1 MSWTVAL
8 PMYNVSPRLRD
19 GYEAFAAALL
29 RQTDLDH
36 DATLV
41 RDVPLPGFWKRPG
54 LLLSQTCG
62 YPYVTAL
69 RDDVTL
75 LATPCY
81 DVPGC
86 DGSDAGSDYRSA
98 LVVRA
103 DGAIATLADARGRV
117 AAVNDEHSNSGMN
130 LLRHAVA
137 PLARDGRFFAAVQW
151 SGSHATSVAMV
162 RAGAADIAA
171 IDCVTW
177 AYLCEERPADV
188 AGLAVLGYSAAAPG
202 LPLVAGADVPAASVE
217 RLRAALLAPGPALLA
232 TLAPLR
238 ILGFEYRDDA
248 AYGRI
253 AQLEDEARRLGY
265 SSLA

>member
-19 GYEAFAAALL
+19 GYEALATALL
-29 RQTDLDH
+29 QQAGLDH

-41 RDVPLPGFWKRPG
+41 RDVPLPGFWTRRD

-62 YPYVTAL
+62 YPYLASL
-69 RDDVTL
+69 RDHITL

-86 DGSDAGSDYRSA
+86 DGADYRSA

-103 DGAIATLADARGRV
+103 DSGIATLADARDRI
-117 AAVNDEHSNSGMN
+117 AAVNDAHSNSGMN

-137 PLARDGRFFAAVQW
+137 PLAHNGRFFADVRW
-151 SGSHATSVAMV
+151 SGSHAASMAMV
-162 RAGAADIAA
+162 QTGAADIAA

-177 AYLCEERPADV
+177 AYLREERPADV
-188 AGLAVLGYSAAAPG
+188 AGLAVLGYSAPAPG
-202 LPLVAGADVPAASVE
+202 LPLVAGADVPPASVE
-217 RLRAALLAPGPALLA
+217 RLRAALLAPGTALLT
-232 TLAPLR
+232 TLAPLL
-238 ILGFEYRDDA
+238 IQGFEYRDDA

-253 AQLEDEARRLGY
+253 TLLEEEARRLGY
-265 SSLA
+265 CSLA

>member
-29 RQTDLDH
+29 QQADLDH
-36 DATLV
+36 ETTLV
-41 RDVPLPGFWKRPG
+41 RDVPLPGFWARAD

-62 YPYVTAL
+62 YPYVTGL

-81 DVPGC
+81 EVPGC
-86 DGSDAGSDYRSA
+86 EGSDYRSA

-103 DGAIATLADARGRV
+103 GGGIATLADARARV
-117 AAVNDEHSNSGMN
+117 AAVNDAHSNSGMN

-137 PLARDGRFFAAVQW
+137 PLARDGRFFADVQW

-162 RAGAADIAA
+162 REGAADIAA

-177 AYLCEERPADV
+177 AYLDAEYPAAV
-188 AGLAVLGYSAAAPG
+188 AGLAVLGYSATAPG
-202 LPLVAGADVPAASVE
+202 LPLVAGANVPSASVD

-238 ILGFEYRDDA
+238 ILGFAYRDDA

-253 AQLEDEARRLGY
+253 TQLEDEAARLGY
-265 SSLA
+265 PALA

>member
-29 RQTDLDH
+29 LQAGLDSET
-36 DATLV
+36 TLV
-41 RDVPLPGFWKRPG
+41 RDVPLPGYWKHPG

-62 YPYVTAL
+62 YPYVTSL
-69 RDDVTL
+69 QDDVTL

-86 DGSDAGSDYRSA
+86 DGSDYRSA
-98 LVVRA
+98 LVVRE
-103 DGAIATLADARGRV
+103 DSGIATLADARGCV
-117 AAVNDEHSNSGMN
+117 AAVNEGHSNSGMN

-137 PLARDGRFFAAVQW
+137 PLACDGRFFGAVEW
-151 SGSHATSVAMV
+151 SGSHAASVAMV

-171 IDCVTW
+171 IDCITW
-177 AYLCEERPADV
+177 AYLCQERPADV
-188 AGLAVLGYSAAAPG
+188 AGLAVLGYTTAAPG

-217 RLRAALLAPGPALLA
+217 RLRTALLAPDAALLA

-238 ILGFEYRDDA
+238 VRAFEYRGDE
-248 AYGRI
+248 AYDRI
-253 AQLEDEARRLGY
+253 AQLEDEARALGY
-265 SSLA
+265 PLLA